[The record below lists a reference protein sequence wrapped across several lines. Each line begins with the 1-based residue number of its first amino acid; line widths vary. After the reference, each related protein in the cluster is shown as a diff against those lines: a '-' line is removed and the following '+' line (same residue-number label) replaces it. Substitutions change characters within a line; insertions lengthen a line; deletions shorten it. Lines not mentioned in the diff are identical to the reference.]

1 MLFYIGKKYFCIF
14 VENLVKVL
22 DDDEIDFLD
31 FVDRAKLEEEKR
43 KREEEKKELTAFRD
57 EVSKLR
63 EEALQ
68 KHILQEIG
76 LSGGSKSKPATKEEL
91 SIGTS
96 KKPQTKLL
104 AGIVKRKAPTN
115 GTQSS
120 ASEPETKIPK
130 IGTQLIFIG

>member
-1 MLFYIGKKYFCIF
+1 M
-14 VENLVKVL
+14 L

-76 LSGGSKSKPATKEEL
+76 LSGGSKSKTATKEEL

-104 AGIVKRKAPTN
+104 AGIVKRKAPAN
-115 GTQSS
+115 GAQSS
-120 ASEPETKIPK
+120 STEPEAKIPK
-130 IGTQLIFIG
+130 TGL